1 MLGRA
6 CFCLAILAA
15 LAAAPAAAGD
25 GPMFASQ
32 GGLGVVAGN
41 GGGPAGVRYVAVGI
55 PNGNQTALEAI
66 ETSDGTVGRWMDVPG
81 SWGIPT
87 VGYSFPTSGEGL
99 SHNGRL
105 LVLAALQAPSS
116 PTDFVVVNPRRMA
129 VVKRITLPGYFSY
142 DALSPDA
149 SRLYLIQYAEGR
161 SGDLNHYIV
170 RAYDL
175 KHDRLLP
182 GRIADRTQKSWVMQ
196 GSAVTRTTSPDG
208 RWVYTLYQNPGGYP
222 FIHALDTVRG
232 IAHCVGLPMSSQN
245 GIYNLVL
252 SLHGRTLAVH
262 WRSGRAWLM
271 LDTATWRLAP
281 ASDGFPWSW
290 VAPGIGGALAALAA
304 TALVLRRRRHSGELE
319 RELGELLREPERT
332 GVA

>member
-6 CFCLAILAA
+6 CFCLAVLAA

-25 GPMFASQ
+25 GPLFASQ
-32 GGLGVVAGN
+32 GGPGVAVGS
-41 GGGPAGVRYVAVGI
+41 GGAPSGVRYVAVGT
-55 PNGNQTALEAI
+55 GNQTALEAI
-66 ETSDGTVGRWMDVPG
+66 QTSDGTVGRWMDLPG

-87 VGYSFPTSGEGL
+87 VGYSYPTSGQGL
-99 SHNGRL
+99 SRNGRL
-105 LVLAALQAPSS
+105 LVLGALQAASS
-116 PTDFVVVNPRRMA
+116 PTNFVVVNPQQMA

-149 SRLYLIQYAEGR
+149 SRLYLIQYTLGR

-175 KHDRLLP
+175 KNERLLP

-196 GSAVTRTTSPDG
+196 GSAVTRATSADG

-232 IAHCVGLPMSSQN
+232 IAHCVGLPMSNQN

-262 WRSGRAWLM
+262 WRSGRPWLN
-271 LDTATWRLAP
+271 LDTATWRLSP
-281 ASDGFPWSW
+281 VSGSFRWSW
-290 VAPGIGGALAALAA
+290 VAPGIGGALAVLAA
-304 TALVLRRRRHSGELE
+304 AALLIRRRRHAGELE
-319 RELGELLREPERT
+319 RELGELLRVPERA